1 MWGAFIRN
9 ASDLPVLAWPAR
21 RAHAAGLAGNALGLV
36 GPSGD
41 DGQDCEVLERDL
53 LWPFV
58 FVVCGDVPDSGEGA
72 LGDIG
77 LPRTMDPFKANCRP
91 NCPLCC

>member
-1 MWGAFIRN
+1 MG
-9 ASDLPVLAWPAR
+9 AWPAR
-21 RAHAAGLAGNALGLV
+21 RAHAAGLAGNDLGHV

-53 LWPFV
+53 LWPFA

-72 LGDIG
+72 WAI
-77 LPRTMDPFKANCRP
+77 
-91 NCPLCC
+91 